1 MADSLELAA
10 ESRDTDGV
18 LRSALDEISSEQD
31 LVRFVEGETASGRS
45 VTIWAQRPVARQFVY
60 SEVQTLYFSD
70 GYDLSAVFVWGHVD
84 HEPLDRAITP
94 AVIARL
100 SGYDEDDARELLA
113 GAPISNRWIR
123 QIGAG
128 AADPLGYETRW
139 VICGPEELS
148 ARAVTGRFFG

>member
-1 MADSLELAA
+1 MMTGLELAA

-18 LRSALDEISSEQD
+18 LRRALDEIRSEQD

-45 VTIWAQRPVARQFVY
+45 VTIWAQRPVARQFV
-60 SEVQTLYFSD
+60 SSDLQTLYFSD
-70 GYDLSAVFVWGHVD
+70 GYDLCAVFVWGRVS
-84 HEPLDRAITP
+84 HEPLDRAMTP

-113 GAPISNRWIR
+113 EAPISNRWVR
-123 QIGAG
+123 QMGAG
-128 AADPLGYETRW
+128 AEDPQGYETRW
-139 VICGPEELS
+139 VICGPEEPG